1 MMYGWH
7 YQGLGGGSW
16 ALMIIGMLIFWA
28 ILVIGL
34 LSLIR
39 LNRSGHHIEASSNA
53 NSVAISILRERFA
66 RGELT
71 EEDYTHRLA
80 ILKDQS

>member
-7 YQGLGGGSW
+7 YQGMGGGSW
-16 ALMIIGMLIFWA
+16 ALMIIGMLVFWA

-34 LSLIR
+34 VALIR
-39 LNRSGHHIEASSNA
+39 HNSSGHDSVASSNA
-53 NSVAISILRERFA
+53 SSSAISILKERFA
-66 RGELT
+66 RGEIN

>member
-7 YQGLGGGSW
+7 YQGMGGGSW
-16 ALMIIGMLIFWA
+16 ALMIIAMLVFWA

-34 LSLIR
+34 VALIR
-39 LNRSGHHIEASSNA
+39 HNRSGHDSVASSNA
-53 NSVAISILRERFA
+53 SSLAISILKERFA
-66 RGELT
+66 RGEID
-71 EEDYTHRLA
+71 EEDYAHRLA